1 MKYKFLL
8 AITLLLSVFKA
19 NATKYYVNKT
29 VSAGDIYTIAAGNNA
44 NAGTPAAPFLTLGKA
59 LSVATAGDTI
69 YVDADTYNS
78 SSGSGITKEG
88 GYTVAASQDGIK
100 IIGAGI
106 TATVFDGTNYM
117 SSTAISNFYWLN
129 ITGNNVVIQNMTLKK
144 YFKQGAIDITASA
157 AASDSSRTYITNV
170 FFDNNESDNTYDGV
184 NNQGGAVWISAST
197 KPAAVYFTNSHFNQ
211 NIAETGAG
219 GGAIFA
225 KASGT
230 VASTIILEGCRL
242 TCNSTTGVDLTTYD
256 GGAILLN
263 NAAAKINNSFFS
275 GNRVNDRKGGAI
287 YSNNT
292 LAGYLPLT
300 ITNTIFASN
309 RGRQGVAVFAD
320 GKSTCTITNSLFY
333 GNLTTSGFGN
343 GGTISCDGTTNMSI
357 LNSTIAN
364 NTSSGS
370 DGSGLAVEA
379 ASSYSVLNSIIYGNQ
394 VGNVSSATINAT
406 YCDIEN
412 VGDLHSGV
420 TGNINTNPLFTSA
433 ADFTL
438 QGTSPAINT
447 GTSAGA
453 PARDLTNTIRSGNP
467 DMGCFESGSTFP
479 TVSNTCGLFLTCATP
494 SITSIAASPNVCS
507 GSTFTS
513 SLVSSPIG
521 ATFNW
526 ISNDVSGISGHSN
539 SGIGNINETLTN
551 SGSTSL
557 NVTYTITP
565 TLGSCVG
572 SSTIYTV
579 TVVPAPTM
587 SSATTKTI
595 CSGNSVNLALTSAIA
610 SNYSWLAIDNTNTSG
625 ESTSA
630 QTGATINDVLTN
642 TTTATEI
649 VSYTVTPTS
658 TVGNCIGTS
667 QTVNITV
674 TPAPTI
680 TSASTKSICSGDA
693 VGLAL
698 TSSIASSYSWIGT
711 DNTNTSG
718 ESTSAQNSST
728 INDVLTNTT
737 TVSEIV
743 SYTVTPTSTSGSCI
757 GGAQTVSVT
766 VNPKPTMTNG
776 TTTSVCSGIAL
787 NFGLTS
793 NVGASYSW
801 IAGDNSNTSGESTS
815 AQSSSTINNT
825 ITNNTSS
832 AQLVTY
838 TITPTSTIGSCIGSN
853 QTLTVTVN
861 AIPTVS
867 SSNTTSV
874 CSGTALN
881 FGLTANPTS
890 NFTWIATDN
899 TNTTGESTTTQLS
912 NTINNSIINAS
923 NSVSENIVYTVTP
936 TSTAGNC
943 LGAAQTLTVTVNP
956 TPVITSSN
964 STSVCSGTTLNYNL
978 TSSTTSSITWI
989 AADNSNTTGESTT
1002 SQTSSTINNTINNNT
1017 TSSETV
1023 VYTVTPTS
1031 TTGTCLGTAQ
1041 TLSVTVN
1048 PTPTVTS
1055 NNNASICSGT
1065 ALNLNITSNVPSSF
1079 TWIASDNA
1087 NTNGESTSTQNT
1099 SLINDNIIHSQAT
1112 AQDVFY
1118 TITPTATIGNC
1129 LGSAQTLTVTVNPTP
1144 IVDALSNPAANCAGQ
1159 TVNAFTFTTNPT
1171 GATVNWINNN
1181 TNTGLAAS
1189 GIGSPINGFIANNV
1203 ATQEISVISLTPT
1216 LGTCTGAT
1224 SSYTLTINPN
1234 PTLAIGALDVL
1245 NPSACGNNDGHIT
1258 GLLVSGA
1265 PTIQYS
1271 WNSGTYTSLDLTNL
1285 NAGTYNLVA
1294 TDGNG
1299 CTVDTSLTL
1308 SDPSAPNAP
1317 AFTITND
1324 TVCDGGST
1332 TLNIVNPDVNTTY
1345 NWIGPLGP
1353 IGTGTSI
1360 TISPATEI
1368 NEGIYNASA
1377 TLAGCTGNLSLNP
1390 VSLIVNENPT
1400 VLLTPN
1406 SNSFCEDANLVLT
1419 ANLTNPGGTATIPS
1433 NGYQW
1438 LLNSNPISGANAS
1451 TYTTNQA
1458 GTYELIVTNSN
1469 NCSST
1474 NASLAVTLN
1483 LEPSISL
1490 SSALIDSADCSGTNG
1505 SISNININSG
1515 TPDYTF
1521 NWFNASNN
1529 LLSSTLSSTT
1539 SVTPLTNI
1547 GAGNYT
1553 LIVIDSKGCNDTVS
1567 VNLNNFSTP
1576 TTPII
1581 ASNPSNCSG
1590 TTLNPISV
1598 TGTGGTFNWYGDIAL
1613 TNLVGNG
1620 SPFTPNFT
1628 STDTLYITQS
1638 IHNCESP
1645 GTEVIVTINTTPN
1658 APTALG
1664 ASYCQGQ
1671 AIQDLT
1677 ASGGTGTINW
1687 YSDNTLGTLIG
1698 TGSQINS
1705 GITSTDTVY
1714 VNETSLGCTSF
1725 STEVIIT
1732 VNALPALPIVTAN
1745 GPLTFCDGNSV
1756 TLTANPSTGIT
1767 WSPGGSTNASITV
1780 TTNGS
1785 FAVTY
1790 TDNNNCSSTSA
1801 NTDVIVNTNPTAP
1814 ILSLSSGSASFCAGD
1829 SATISATPNTGLT
1842 WSNGANAGS
1851 IVVTSTGNFTA
1862 FITDANN
1869 CISPTASISIVV
1881 NANPQI
1887 NNSFVI
1893 DTAYCNSANG
1903 GIYNLNV
1910 TGGTSP
1916 YAYQWISNNNVIG
1929 TDSILNNVLSGSY
1942 TYVVVDQNGCSDT
1955 SSNINVPSG
1964 NGVDINLVSDLYQ
1977 GYEPSN
1983 ANLTSNVITG
1993 NPINYIWYLN
2003 NTVIGGQNTST
2014 LTLNSLTQ
2022 GTYITSIVANDVNG
2036 CYDSVSVTIIIE
2048 SQIKIIIPNVFTP
2061 NGDGTNDAFTIT
2073 AEGLKDIEIV
2083 IYDRWGL
2090 LMYSQK
2096 AEVLSWDGKLPNGEL
2111 ASDGTYY
2118 FLFTG
2123 KDIKDNVIE
2132 KQGYVTLIK

>member
-8 AITLLLSVFKA
+8 AISILLFVFKA

-88 GYTVAASQDGIK
+88 GYTIAASQDGIK

-157 AASDSSRTYITNV
+157 AATDSSRTYITNV

-197 KPAAVYFTNSHFNQ
+197 KPAAVYFTSSHFNQ
-211 NIAETGAG
+211 NLAETGAG

-242 TCNSTTGVDLTTYD
+242 TCNNTTGVDLATYD

-275 GNRVNDRKGGAI
+275 GNKVNDRKGGAI

-333 GNLTTSGFGN
+333 SNLTTSGFGN
-343 GGTISCDGTTNMSI
+343 GGTISCDGTTNMNI
-357 LNSTIAN
+357 VNSTIAN

-370 DGSGLAVEA
+370 DGSGLAIEA
-379 ASSYSVLNSIIYGNQ
+379 ASSYNVLNSIIYGNQ
-394 VGNVSSATINAT
+394 VGNVSSAAISAT

-420 TGNINTNPLFTSA
+420 TGNINANPLFTNA
-433 ADFTL
+433 TNFTL

-447 GTSAGA
+447 GTTTGA

-479 TVSNTCGLFLTCATP
+479 TVSTTCGLFLTCATP
-494 SITSIAASPNVCS
+494 SITSVAASPNVCS

-513 SLVSSPIG
+513 ALVSSPAG

-526 ISNDVSGISGHSN
+526 ISLDVSGISGHSN

-587 SSATTKTI
+587 SSASSKTI
-595 CSGNSVNLALTSAIA
+595 CSSNSVNLALTSAIA
-610 SNYSWLAIDNTNTSG
+610 SSYSWLAASNANTGG

-658 TVGNCIGTS
+658 TAGNCVGTA

-674 TPAPTI
+674 TPAPTM
-680 TSASTKSICSGDA
+680 TSTSTKSICSGSA
-693 VGLAL
+693 VALAL
-698 TSSIASSYSWIGT
+698 TSSIASSYSWIGS
-711 DNTNTSG
+711 DNTNTGG
-718 ESTSAQNSST
+718 ESTSAQTSST

-737 TVSEIV
+737 TASEIV
-743 SYTVTPTSTSGSCI
+743 TYTVTPTSTSGSCV
-757 GGAQTVSVT
+757 GSTQT
-766 VNPKPTMTNG
+766 
-776 TTTSVCSGIAL
+776 I
-787 NFGLTS
+787 
-793 NVGASYSW
+793 
-801 IAGDNSNTSGESTS
+801 
-815 AQSSSTINNT
+815 
-825 ITNNTSS
+825 
-832 AQLVTY
+832 
-838 TITPTSTIGSCIGSN
+838 
-853 QTLTVTVN
+853 
-861 AIPTVS
+861 
-867 SSNTTSV
+867 
-874 CSGTALN
+874 
-881 FGLTANPTS
+881 
-890 NFTWIATDN
+890 
-899 TNTTGESTTTQLS
+899 
-912 NTINNSIINAS
+912 
-923 NSVSENIVYTVTP
+923 
-936 TSTAGNC
+936 
-943 LGAAQTLTVTVNP
+943 
-956 TPVITSSN
+956 
-964 STSVCSGTTLNYNL
+964 
-978 TSSTTSSITWI
+978 
-989 AADNSNTTGESTT
+989 
-1002 SQTSSTINNTINNNT
+1002 
-1017 TSSETV
+1017 
-1023 VYTVTPTS
+1023 
-1031 TTGTCLGTAQ
+1031 
-1041 TLSVTVN
+1041 SVTVN
-1048 PTPTVTS
+1048 PTPSIASSITQ
-1055 NNNASICSGT
+1055 SICSGT
-1065 ALNLNITSNVPSSF
+1065 TLNLNLTSNVPSNF
-1079 TWIASDNA
+1079 TWTASDNS
-1087 NTNGESTSTQNT
+1087 NTNGESTSAQNT
-1099 SLINDNIIHSQAT
+1099 SLINDNISHSQAT
-1112 AQDVFY
+1112 SQDVFY
-1118 TITPTATIGNC
+1118 TITPTATIGTC
-1129 LGSAQTLTVTVNPTP
+1129 LGTAQTLTVTVNPTP
-1144 IVDALSNPAANCAGQ
+1144 LIGALSNPASNCAGQ
-1159 TVNAFTFTTNPT
+1159 TVNAFTFTTSPA
-1171 GATVNWINNN
+1171 GATVNWTNNN
-1181 TNTGLAAS
+1181 INTGLAAN
-1189 GIGSPINGFIANNV
+1189 GVGSPINGFTANNV
-1203 ATQEISVISLTPT
+1203 NSQEISIISLTPT
-1216 LGTCTGAT
+1216 LGTCNGAT
-1224 SSYTLTINPN
+1224 TSYTLTINPN
-1234 PTLAIGALDVL
+1234 PTLVIGALDVL
-1245 NPSACGNNDGHIT
+1245 NPSACGNNDGHIL
-1258 GLLVSGA
+1258 GLTVNGS

-1271 WNSGTYTSLDLTNL
+1271 WNNGAYTSLDLNNL
-1285 NAGTYNLVA
+1285 LAGTYNLLA

-1308 SDPSAPNAP
+1308 SDPSSPSAP
-1317 AFTITND
+1317 AFTITTD

-1332 TLNIVNPDVNTTY
+1332 TLSITNPDINTTY
-1345 NWIGPLGP
+1345 NWVGPLGP
-1353 IGTGTSI
+1353 IGTGTTI
-1360 TISPATEI
+1360 TISPASEI
-1368 NEGIYNASA
+1368 NEGLYNASA
-1377 TLAGCTGNLSLNP
+1377 TLAGCTGSLSLSP
-1390 VSLIVNENPT
+1390 VSLIVNENP
-1400 VLLTPN
+1400 VVQLTPN
-1406 SNSFCEDANLVLT
+1406 ANTFCEDANLVLT
-1419 ANLTNPGGTATIPS
+1419 ANVTNPGGTATIPS

-1438 LLNSNPISGANAS
+1438 ILNSNPISGANAS

-1474 NASLAVTLN
+1474 NASLAVTIN
-1483 LEPSISL
+1483 SEPSISL
-1490 SSALIDSADCSGTNG
+1490 SGVLVDSADCSGANG
-1505 SISNININSG
+1505 SISNITINNG
-1515 TPDYTF
+1515 TSDYTF
-1521 NWFNASNN
+1521 NWFNSSNN
-1529 LLSSTLSSTT
+1529 LLSSTISSTNA
-1539 SVTPLTNI
+1539 VAPLTNI
-1547 GAGNYT
+1547 GAGAYT

-1567 VNLNNFSTP
+1567 VSINNFDAPATP
-1576 TTPII
+1576 SI

-1620 SPFTPNFT
+1620 NPFTPSIT
-1628 STDTLYITQS
+1628 STDTLYVTQS
-1638 IHNCESP
+1638 LHNCESN
-1645 GTEVIVTINTTPN
+1645 GTEVIVIINPTPN

-1664 ASYCQGQ
+1664 ATYCQGET
-1671 AIQDLT
+1671 IQDLT
-1677 ASGGTGTINW
+1677 ASDGTGTINW
-1687 YSDNTLGTLIG
+1687 YSDNTLATLIG
-1698 TGSQINS
+1698 TGSPFNS
-1705 GITSTDTVY
+1705 GIIATDTVY
-1714 VNETSLGCTSF
+1714 VNETALNCTGAL
-1725 STEVIIT
+1725 TEVIIS
-1732 VNALPALPIVTAN
+1732 VNALPSLPIVTAN
-1745 GPLTFCDGNSV
+1745 GPLTFCDGNTV
-1756 TLTANPSTGIT
+1756 TLTANPSNGIV
-1767 WSPGGSTNASITV
+1767 WSPSGSTNGSITV

-1801 NTDVIVNTNPTAP
+1801 NTDVVVNTNPTAP
-1814 ILSLSSGSASFCAGD
+1814 TLNLGSGSSSLCSGD
-1829 SATISATPNTGLT
+1829 SATISAAPTTGLT
-1842 WSNGANAGS
+1842 WSNGSNNSS
-1851 IVVTSTGNFTA
+1851 IVVTTSGNYSA
-1862 FITDANN
+1862 FITDINN
-1869 CISPTASISIVV
+1869 CISPNATINIIV
-1881 NANPQI
+1881 NNNPTI
-1887 NNSFVI
+1887 GTSFAI
-1893 DTAYCNSANG
+1893 DTAYCNLASG
-1903 GIYNLNV
+1903 GINNISV
-1910 TGGTSP
+1910 SGGTSP
-1916 YAYQWISNNNVIG
+1916 YSYIWLSNNNTIS
-1929 TDSILNNVLSGSY
+1929 TDSVLNNALSGSY
-1942 TYVVVDQNGCSDT
+1942 TYIVVDQNGCSDT
-1955 SSNINVPSG
+1955 STNINVPLG
-1964 NGVDINLVSDLYQ
+1964 NGIDINLVSDIYQ
-1977 GYEPSN
+1977 GYEPSD
-1983 ANLTSNVITG
+1983 ANLTSNVVTG
-1993 NPINYIWYLN
+1993 NPINYSWFLN
-2003 NTVIGGQNTST
+2003 NNLLTGQNSST
-2014 LTLNSLTQ
+2014 LNLPSLTA
-2022 GTYITSIVANDVNG
+2022 GIYTTSIVANDLNG
-2036 CYDSVSVTIIIE
+2036 CYDTATVTIIIE

-2061 NGDGTNDAFTIT
+2061 NGDGANDAFIIT
-2073 AEGLKDIEIV
+2073 VEGLKEIEIV

-2096 AEVLSWDGKLPNGEL
+2096 AEILSWDGKLKNGEL

-2118 FLFTG
+2118 FLFSG
-2123 KDIKDNVIE
+2123 KDLKNNLIE

>member
-8 AITLLLSVFKA
+8 AITLLLSIFEA
-19 NATKYYVNKT
+19 SATKYYVNKT

-88 GYTVAASQDGIK
+88 GYTIAASQDGIK

-106 TATVFDGTNYM
+106 TATIFDGTNYM

-144 YFKQGAIDITASA
+144 YFKQGAIDITASTA
-157 AASDSSRTYITNV
+157 AIDSSRTYITNV

-309 RGRQGVAVFAD
+309 RGRQGVAIFAD

-357 LNSTIAN
+357 VNSTIAN

-379 ASSYSVLNSIIYGNQ
+379 ASSYSVLNTIIYGNQ

-420 TGNINTNPLFTSA
+420 TGNITTNPLFTSA
-433 ADFTL
+433 TDFTL

-447 GTSAGA
+447 GTSTGA
-453 PARDLTNTIRSGNP
+453 PTRDLTNTIRSGNP

-494 SITSIAASPNVCS
+494 SITSVAASPNVCS

-513 SLVSSPIG
+513 SLVSSPVG

-610 SNYSWLAIDNTNTSG
+610 SNYSWLATDNTNTGG

-674 TPAPTI
+674 TPAPTM
-680 TSASTKSICSGDA
+680 TSASTKSICSGEA

-718 ESTSAQNSST
+718 ESTSAQSSST

-743 SYTVTPTSTSGSCI
+743 TYTVTPTSTSGSCI

-801 IAGDNSNTSGESTS
+801 IAGDNTNTSGESTS
-815 AQSSSTINNT
+815 AQSSATINNT
-825 ITNNTSS
+825 ITNNTSH

-867 SSNTTSV
+867 SANTTSV

-881 FGLTANPTS
+881 FGLTASPAS
-890 NFTWIATDN
+890 NFTWIAADN
-899 TNTTGESTTTQLS
+899 TNTTGESTTTQSS
-912 NTINNSIINAS
+912 NTINNTILNAS
-923 NSVSENIVYTVTP
+923 NSVSANVIYTVTP

-964 STSVCSGTTLNYNL
+964 STSVCSGTALNYNL
-978 TSSTTSSITWI
+978 TSSTISSITWI

-1031 TTGTCLGTAQ
+1031 TTGACLGTAQ

-1099 SLINDNIIHSQAT
+1099 SLINDNISHAQAT

-1118 TITPTATIGNC
+1118 TITPTATIGSC
-1129 LGSAQTLTVTVNPTP
+1129 LGTSQTLTVTVNPTP

-1159 TVNAFTFTTNPT
+1159 TVNAFTFTTNPAGT
-1171 GATVNWINNN
+1171 IVNWTNNN
-1181 TNTGLAAS
+1181 TNTGLAAN
-1189 GIGSPINGFIANNV
+1189 GVGSPITGFTANNV
-1203 ATQEISVISLTPT
+1203 ATQEISVVSLIPT

-1234 PTLAIGALDVL
+1234 PTLVIGALDIL

-1258 GLLVSGA
+1258 GLTVSGA

-1271 WNSGTYTSLDLTNL
+1271 WNNGAFVTPDLNGL
-1285 NAGTYNLVA
+1285 VAGTYNLLA

-1308 SDPSAPNAP
+1308 SDPSAPTAP
-1317 AFTITND
+1317 AFTITTD

-1332 TLNIVNPDVNTTY
+1332 TLSITNPDINTTY
-1345 NWIGPLGP
+1345 NWVGPLGP

-1360 TISPATEI
+1360 TISPASEI

-1377 TLAGCTGNLSLNP
+1377 TLAGCTGNLSLSP
-1390 VSLIVNENPT
+1390 VSLIVNENP
-1400 VLLTPN
+1400 VVQLTPN
-1406 SNSFCEDANLVLT
+1406 ANSFCEDANLVLT
-1419 ANLTNPGGTATIPS
+1419 ANVTNPGGTATIPV

-1438 LLNSNPISGANAS
+1438 ILNSNPISGANAS

-1458 GTYELIVTNSN
+1458 GTYELIVTNNN

-1505 SISNININSG
+1505 SISNITVNSG
-1515 TPDYTF
+1515 SSDYTF
-1521 NWFNASNN
+1521 NWFNTNNN
-1529 LLSSTLSSTT
+1529 LLSSTISSTNVV
-1539 SVTPLTNI
+1539 SPLTNV

-1553 LIVIDSKGCNDTVS
+1553 LIVIDNKGCNDTVS
-1567 VNLNNFSTP
+1567 VSINNFDAPATP
-1576 TTPII
+1576 SI

-1620 SPFTPNFT
+1620 NPFTPNLT
-1628 STDTLYITQS
+1628 STDTLYVTQTL
-1638 IHNCESP
+1638 HNCESA
-1645 GTEVIVTINTTPN
+1645 GTEVIVIVNPTPN
-1658 APTALG
+1658 PPTASG
-1664 ASYCQGQ
+1664 ATYCQGQ
-1671 AIQDLT
+1671 TIQALT
-1677 ASGGTGTINW
+1677 ANGGTGTINW

-1698 TGSQINS
+1698 TGSPFNS
-1705 GITSTDTVY
+1705 GITTTDTVY
-1714 VNETSLGCTSF
+1714 VNETALNCTGA

-1732 VNALPALPIVTAN
+1732 VNALPALPIVTAS

-1756 TLTANPSTGIT
+1756 TLTANPSNGIVWSPSGIT
-1767 WSPGGSTNASITV
+1767 NSSITV

-1785 FAVTY
+1785 FSVTY
-1790 TDNNNCSSTSA
+1790 TDNNNCSSTST
-1801 NTDVIVNTNPTAP
+1801 NTDVVVNTNPTAP
-1814 ILSLSSGSASFCAGD
+1814 TLSLSSGSANFCSGD

-1842 WSNGANAGS
+1842 WSNGSNNSS
-1851 IVVTSTGNFTA
+1851 IVVTASGSYTA

-1869 CISPTASISIVV
+1869 CVSPTASTNITVNSNPLISNLFMV
-1881 NANPQI
+1881 
-1887 NNSFVI
+1887 
-1893 DTAYCNSANG
+1893 DTAYCNLANG
-1903 GIYNLNV
+1903 GIHHV
-1910 TGGTSP
+1910 SITGGTSP
-1916 YAYQWISNNNVIG
+1916 YSYQWISNNNVIG
-1929 TDSILNNVLSGSY
+1929 TDSILNNTLGGNY
-1942 TYVVVDQNGCSDT
+1942 TYIVVDQNGCSDT
-1955 SSNINVPSG
+1955 SSVINVPSG
-1964 NGVDINLVSDLYQ
+1964 NGIDINLVSDLYQ
-1977 GYEPSN
+1977 GYEPSD
-1983 ANLTSNVITG
+1983 ANLTSNIVTG
-1993 NPINYIWYLN
+1993 NPINYSWFVNSTLAI
-2003 NTVIGGQNTST
+2003 GQNGST
-2014 LTLNSLTQ
+2014 LSLPSLTQ
-2022 GTYITSIVANDVNG
+2022 GTYIATVVSNDIHG
-2036 CYDSVSVTIIIE
+2036 CFDTATVTIIIE

-2123 KDIKDNVIE
+2123 KDMKDNVIE